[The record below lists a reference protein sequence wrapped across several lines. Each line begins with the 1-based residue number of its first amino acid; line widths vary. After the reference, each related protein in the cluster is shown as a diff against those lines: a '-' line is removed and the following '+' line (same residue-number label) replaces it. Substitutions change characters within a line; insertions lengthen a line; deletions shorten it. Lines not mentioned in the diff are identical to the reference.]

1 MFKRLILWEGEGE
14 MYLESH
20 ICCFINKLSSSQW
33 WIHCSFP
40 FPHNNW
46 LVNNQLDKLIV
57 VFHVSQ
63 NSKVWFFTLS
73 NSMSILFMNPY
84 RVPYN
89 IFLGGE
95 LGKKKKKVVGLWL
108 IQRIC
113 LGKKYFEEKTFEIAR
128 FKLWVLTSSYMSQN
142 NNRVPKKF

>member
-1 MFKRLILWEGEGE
+1 
-14 MYLESH
+14 
-20 ICCFINKLSSSQW
+20 
-33 WIHCSFP
+33 
-40 FPHNNW
+40 
-46 LVNNQLDKLIV
+46 
-57 VFHVSQ
+57 
-63 NSKVWFFTLS
+63 
-73 NSMSILFMNPY
+73 
-84 RVPYN
+84 
-89 IFLGGE
+89 LGGE